1 MMYEQPHKLNINERT
16 IPYYQTYMSL
26 RAAWKREGK
35 ERPYSASRG
44 WGLGGVYIQ
53 SQPRSKVVDD
63 FVSEAFNSFGRSK
76 SMASGSLGSLAT
88 TVGGVMYMH
97 SFTGVQHG

>member
-1 MMYEQPHKLNINERT
+1 M
-16 IPYYQTYMSL
+16 
-26 RAAWKREGK
+26 
-35 ERPYSASRG
+35 
-44 WGLGGVYIQ
+44 VY
-53 SQPRSKVVDD
+53 D